1 MIYSYIGSR
10 SRYGSIALLMVS
22 RGRRR
27 KKALNFAKNLSKWE
41 NFWHSWHNVRTGGVT
56 IGRAIWPQIKS
67 AKGSLLRKKTYRSGK
82 TSGNSMASMSQP
94 AVSGCRPTVLYF
106 AKNFYRRGK
115 TSGIHVRTGCQNR
128 NNGHVFLALR
138 TPTND

>member
-1 MIYSYIGSR
+1 MIYIGSR

-41 NFWHSWHNVRTGGVT
+41 NLTSGIHGIHVRTGGVT

-106 AKNFYRRGK
+106 AKNFYRSGN

-128 NNGHVFLALR
+128 NNGHVFLAYE
-138 TPTND
+138 